1 MEDTSQEKQPS
12 RLIALVFDDM
22 YAADE
27 ARAALRRMA
36 GDYRW
41 LDLDET
47 AMVIKAYDGKIRIS
61 QDKDIVS
68 RDQQAGHIAGLV
80 CAAATGTVP
89 FILAGTVGG
98 KLIGRLT
105 DIGITNKFIQ
115 QVTDKLQPGRSAL
128 IVLGRA
134 ASPESR
140 QQVVDGL
147 QKFRPQVVESDLPPD
162 LEKELTAGVTP
173 ETSA

>member
-1 MEDTSQEKQPS
+1 MSDTSKPPS
-12 RLIALVFDDM
+12 RLIGLVFDDM
-22 YAADE
+22 YTADK

-36 GDYRW
+36 GAYKW
-41 LDLDET
+41 LNLDET
-47 AMVIKAYDGKIRIS
+47 AMIIKAYDGKVRVS

-68 RDQQAGHIAGLV
+68 RDQKAGHIAGLL
-80 CAAATGTVP
+80 CAAATGTMP

-105 DIGITNKFIQ
+105 DNGITDKFIKEMS
-115 QVTDKLQPGRSAL
+115 DKLQPGRSAL

-134 ASPESR
+134 NPESR
-140 QQVVDGL
+140 QNVIDGL

-162 LEKELTAGVTP
+162 LEKELAEGVT
-173 ETSA
+173 AAGGAAA